1 MQNPF
6 KVVEDFEESI
16 AEYAGS
22 KYAVAVDSCTN
33 ALTLCCDY
41 FKVKEAEIPK
51 HTYVSV
57 PQSIMNAGG
66 KVSFRDSDK
75 DGEGNNVNWQ
85 TYGYYSLAP
94 YPIVDS
100 ARLLTGGMYK
110 IITDDIP
117 FMGLPCICLSL
128 HWGKTLNL
136 GQGGV
141 ILTDSIVARDYFRKA
156 RWDGRTAGVAPKD
169 DEITFIG
176 RHCPMSPRDAADA
189 LTRLHFLPK
198 HNKPLPEEKGYAD
211 LSKFGVFN
219 VGK

>member
-6 KVVEDFEESI
+6 KIVEMFEEAI
-16 AEYAGS
+16 AEYCGS

-41 FKVKEAEIPK
+41 CKVDEVSIPK

-57 PQSIMNAGG
+57 PQSIINAGG
-66 KVSFRDSDK
+66 TVTFRDAPHWQN
-75 DGEGNNVNWQ
+75 EGIYRLNP
-85 TYGYYSLAP
+85 YS
-94 YPIVDS
+94 IWDS
-100 ARLLTGGMYK
+100 ARLMTSNMYK
-110 IITDDIP
+110 LI
-117 FMGLPCICLSL
+117 GGELICLSL

-141 ILTDSIVARDYFRKA
+141 ILTDSKRAADWFKKA

-198 HNKPLPEEKGYAD
+198 HNKPLPIEKGYAD
-211 LSKFGVFN
+211 LSKFRVFN
-219 VGK
+219 EPRT

>member
-6 KVVEDFEESI
+6 KVVEDFEEAI
-16 AEYAGS
+16 AEYCGS

-41 FKVKEAEIPK
+41 FEIKESPIPVTIPK

-57 PQSIMNAGG
+57 PQSIINAGG
-66 KVSFRDSDK
+66 KVRFHGAD
-75 DGEGNNVNWQ
+75 WQ
-85 TYGYYSLAP
+85 ENGYYQLMP
-94 YPIVDS
+94 YPIYDS
-100 ARLLTGGMYK
+100 ARLLTSSMYDRF
-110 IITDDIP
+110 DDA
-117 FMGLPCICLSL
+117 LVCLSL

-141 ILTDSIVARDYFRKA
+141 ILTDSKDAYEYLKKA

-169 DEITFIG
+169 DEITFIA

-198 HNKPLPEEKGYAD
+198 HNKPLPIEKGYAD
-211 LSKFGVFN
+211 LSTFKVF
-219 VGK
+219 K